1 VEANIVCRDCAWLLR
16 ALVGDHDAG
25 LGLSHPGVER
35 LCLRCHATDG
45 WVVNHLR
52 HLVEGG
58 HIVLVKRWPRPMR
71 RADDYAIPWLDNKP
85 VTLADG
91 SRRREKAK
99 RSAPRN
105 QGAQRVRVGV
115 RSRTPPLLGKRRDVA
130 VADAALEGS
139 GVGSEVD
146 PGAGS
151 EPYVK
156 GEHAAGRAEPAG

>member
-1 VEANIVCRDCAWLLR
+1 VEANIVCRDCAWLLG

-99 RSAPRN
+99 GSALRN

-115 RSRTPPLLGKRRDVA
+115 RSRTPPLLERGETSPSPTLPWR
-130 VADAALEGS
+130 AAASAPRLIL
-139 GVGSEVD
+139 
-146 PGAGS
+146 A
-151 EPYVK
+151 
-156 GEHAAGRAEPAG
+156 PAQSPT